1 MNLNL
6 AATLVA
12 FVAIFGYFLMLFTFP
27 TLRYERL
34 FFLGGL
40 TVIAVV
46 LMFLHR
52 KKMRKL

>member
-12 FVAIFGYFLMLFTFP
+12 VVAIFGYFLMLFIFP
-27 TLRYERL
+27 TFRYERL

-52 KKMRKL
+52 KKRQKL